1 MTRKLKVALF
11 AAIVAILGVSG
22 STISVLT
29 STARSPRSTLDS
41 EEPENEAHEKKE
53 QRRLNARAHADQH
66 GKVNSSEWRKAA
78 KEWGGIAIDA
88 SAPSGAAGATGADA
102 PVGAGGNG
110 VVGAQWTQVGPAP
123 KVIDAEQNYQ
133 GTGPDAGQV
142 VDIAIDPRNTSDQV
156 IYAAFNDGGIWK
168 TTDGGA
174 NWRPKTDYMPSL
186 SMGSVVLDP
195 GNPSI
200 VYAGTGNIYN
210 NGFFKGIGIYR
221 SIDGGDTWSIP
232 AGSADLNGCGI
243 HDMVMPAANRLLV
256 ATNTC
261 GLMLSIN
268 GGTSFGNNSPA
279 FDDGDPV
286 LGGSI
291 TDLDLDT
298 TAANTVYAGRS
309 GQGIFQST
317 DGGATWPTNLTP
329 AGEPNIPAS
338 YGYVSFTQSSAPD
351 NQTMYANFDVPDPD
365 PDGSG
370 PTPAPP
376 NSAQAVRSTNSG
388 ADWTTIGTAGST
400 VAAGGGCQCGYDQT
414 AGVDPAD
421 ATRIF
426 FGYQQLFRST
436 NSGGAFSNVTDGLVH
451 WDHHEIIWSPSS
463 HWVPGDTTPRMYVGT
478 DGGISYSD
486 DGGTSWSHINGKIA
500 TNLFRAMDMGRGATD
515 GTGIGGPNNGWMYGG
530 FQDTGTAHR
539 NPTHAGTEWHEAVDA
554 DGGPVA
560 VDWQD
565 PRNAYGQSNGGY
577 IRTGDGGASW
587 NRPGSASLSGDCDGD
602 GNGDRGVTGAP
613 AVDPNNG
620 YNVFVSMSGTQC
632 GGVFRSS
639 DATATGPRGD
649 DFAATPI
656 YANGATNAD
665 GGSTVVAMNLVP
677 IDSATMW
684 VGKADGDVAFSNN
697 VLAADPDWTHRT
709 VTGKP
714 GGQPVAGIAVDP
726 TNTDIAVVVYQGQP
740 TGLATTSP
748 TRHVFRTTDRGVTW
762 ADISGTE
769 ANNRVPNLPLYSV
782 VIDPGTNPHSI
793 IVSTDLGVLRSSD
806 DGVTWQKLGLGLPNV
821 NVTSLQIDYTVQP
834 SLLRLGT
841 YGRSAFELTAAK
853 GPLLAV
859 NGDLSFGTVS
869 VGSSL
874 TRPVQLFNVGS
885 ETLNINSF
893 FRSSGS
899 AEFQVISGPSTPVAV
914 EPGNFIEYTVRFAP
928 VDEGDEI
935 ASFQVNSNDQ
945 FEPVKQIPAS
955 GTGAVG
961 NIVVSGDLRFG
972 TVARG
977 TQAIREVTVFNTGG
991 GVLNLSSVAFVG
1003 GSDSAFSVVNPQ
1015 APQAVQPGEHLMF
1028 TIKFAPP
1035 ANSGPAE
1042 RTGTLRIQSD
1052 DPNSPPTCTTT
1063 CGRVDVP
1070 ASGTPGVPAATV
1082 GSSSIGFGSVA
1093 VDNRTTPS
1101 FVDKTLVIANQA
1113 SCPLCDLSVESL
1125 LITGADSVDFT
1136 LVSPPALPT
1145 KVAAGTQ
1152 LELTVRFN
1160 SAVEGPRS
1168 ATLTVNTDDPVTPS
1182 FPVSLTG
1189 SGLKPAIGAAPSP
1202 LIFGPTVYSPMCG
1215 VSCGVTSP
1223 VVITN
1228 TGQAELILDVL
1239 SLGASPAFSAPAA
1252 TTPPTRKQ
1260 IGTTLS
1266 EPVKFA
1272 PSGGSAR
1279 RLESNL
1285 HIQDSF
1291 PLDPGNV
1298 VARDVLLCGESVGR
1312 GFRVLVRDRQGNVVT
1327 KVDSIKLASVG
1338 VTPNASFNV
1347 KNSLLTTIDEPVSC
1361 QQIRFHY
1368 ENQNL
1373 QATDQS
1379 APRGSYYTLTASVG
1393 NKHSTVTF
1401 TLAPNQFRT
1410 IDMTVG

>member
-11 AAIVAILGVSG
+11 AAIVGLLGASG
-22 STISVLT
+22 PTMSALT
-29 STARSPRSTLDS
+29 STATPPRLALDS
-41 EEPENEAHEKKE
+41 KEPENEVHEKQE
-53 QRRLNARAHADQH
+53 QRRLNAMAHADEK
-66 GKVNSSEWRKAA
+66 GKVNPSEWRKAA
-78 KEWGGIAIDA
+78 KEWGGLAIDA
-88 SAPSGAAGATGADA
+88 SAPAAGPSATGADE

-110 VVGAQWTQVGPAP
+110 VVGVQWTQVGPAP
-123 KVIDAEQNYQ
+123 KVIDAEQNFQ

-168 TTDGGA
+168 TKDGGA
-174 NWRPKTDYMPSL
+174 NWLPKTDYMPSL

-210 NGFFKGIGIYR
+210 NGFFKGVGIYR

-243 HDMVMPAANRLLV
+243 HDMVMPAADRLLV

-261 GLMLSIN
+261 GLMLSVN
-268 GGTSFGNNSPA
+268 GGTSFGDNSPA

-286 LGGSI
+286 LGGNI

-329 AGEPNIPAS
+329 AGEANIPNS
-338 YGYVSFTQSSAPD
+338 YSYVSFAQSTAP
-351 NQTMYANFDVPDPD
+351 NAQTMYANFDVPDSNPD
-365 PDGSG
+365 
-370 PTPAPP
+370 T
-376 NSAQAVRSTNSG
+376 AQAVRSTNSG
-388 ADWTTIGTAGST
+388 ADWTSIGTAGSDI
-400 VAAGGGCQCGYDQT
+400 AAGAGCQCGYDQT

-421 ATRIF
+421 ATRVF

-436 NSGGAFSNVTDGLVH
+436 NSGGAFTNVTDGQVH
-451 WDHHEIIWSPSS
+451 WDHHEIIWSPST
-463 HWVPGDTTPRMYVGT
+463 HWVEGDTTPRMYVGT

-486 DGGTSWSHINGKIA
+486 DGGTTWSHINGKIA
-500 TNLFRAMDMGRGATD
+500 TNLFRAMDMGRGSND

-539 NPTHAGTEWHEAVDA
+539 NPTHTDTQWHEAIDA

-565 PRNAYGQSNGGY
+565 PRNAYGQSNGTY

-587 NRPGSASLSGDCDGD
+587 NRPGSASLPRDCDGD
-602 GNGDRGVTGAP
+602 GNADRGVTGAP

-620 YNVFVSMSGTQC
+620 FNVFVSMSGTQC
-632 GGVFRSS
+632 GGVFRST
-639 DATATGPRGD
+639 DATSTAPRGD
-649 DFAATPI
+649 DFAPTAI

-665 GGSTVVAMNLVP
+665 GGSAVVDMDMVP

-697 VLAADPDWTHRT
+697 VLATDPDWTHRT

-714 GGQPVAGIAVDP
+714 AGQPVAGIAVDP

-740 TGLATTSP
+740 TGLAPGAP
-748 TRHVFRTTDRGVTW
+748 TRHVYRTTDRGATW
-762 ADISGTE
+762 TDISGTE

-821 NVTSLQIDYTVQP
+821 NATSLQIDYTVEP
-834 SLLRLGT
+834 SLLRVGT
-841 YGRSAFELTAAK
+841 YGRSAFELTAAT

-859 NGDLSFGTVS
+859 NGDLAFGTVS
-869 VGSSL
+869 VGSSV
-874 TRPVQLFNVGS
+874 TRPLQLFNVGS

-914 EPGNFIEYTVRFAP
+914 EPGNFVEYTVQFAP

-935 ASFQVNSNDQ
+935 ASFQVNSNDL

-961 NIVVSGDLRFG
+961 NIVVSGDLEFG
-972 TVARG
+972 TVPRG
-977 TQAIREVTVFNTGG
+977 TEAIREITVFNTGG
-991 GVLNLSSVAFVG
+991 GVLNLSSVAFLG

-1015 APQAVQPGEHLMF
+1015 APQAIQPGEHLMF

-1035 ANSGPAE
+1035 ANSGPAQ

-1052 DPNSPPTCTTT
+1052 DPNSPPGCTSN
-1063 CGRVDVP
+1063 CGRVDIP

-1093 VDNRTTPS
+1093 VDNRTSPS

-1113 SCPLCDLSVESL
+1113 SCPLCDLTVVSL
-1125 LITGADSVDFT
+1125 PITGANAPDFT
-1136 LVSPPALPT
+1136 LVSPPTLPT

-1152 LELTVRFN
+1152 MELTVRFN
-1160 SAVEGPRS
+1160 PSAEGARS

-1182 FPVSLTG
+1182 FPVSLAGT
-1189 SGLKPAIGAAPSP
+1189 GLKPAIGAAPSP

-1239 SLGASPAFSAPAA
+1239 ALSGSSAFSAPAA

-1260 IGTTLS
+1260 IGTTFS
-1266 EPVKFA
+1266 EPVTFA

-1279 RLESNL
+1279 KVESSL
-1285 HIQDSF
+1285 HIEDSF
-1291 PLDPGNV
+1291 PDDPGNV
-1298 VARDVLLCGESVGR
+1298 VSRDVPVCGESVGR
-1312 GFRVLVRDRQGNVVT
+1312 GFRVLVRDRAGTIVT
-1327 KVDSIKLASVG
+1327 KVASIKLGSVG
-1338 VTPNASFNV
+1338 VTPNASLNL
-1347 KNSLLTTIDEPVSC
+1347 KNPPLTTIDPPTSC
-1361 QQIRFHY
+1361 QRIEFHY

-1373 QATDQS
+1373 QATEES